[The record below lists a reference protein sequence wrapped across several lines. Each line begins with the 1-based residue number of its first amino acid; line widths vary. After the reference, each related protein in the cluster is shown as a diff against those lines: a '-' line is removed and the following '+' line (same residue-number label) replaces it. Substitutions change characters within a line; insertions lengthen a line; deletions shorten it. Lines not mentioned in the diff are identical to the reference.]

1 MRTFKGNE
9 VNLPLLDDI
18 KKLRSQG
25 RYNKAIDLCRRAL
38 DVHPDDIDLLYELGF
53 SYLAEL
59 LLKGEVGDQAV
70 QVFQRIITLD
80 PRDVKA
86 YIALG
91 TAYEH
96 DLIDY
101 EKAAEAYRKAIEVD
115 PQNPDGYIYLA
126 RLYGSP
132 GVKMSLDEKVKL
144 LQIAQEVAP
153 DNWMVLNEWG
163 NHYREMKDYQS
174 AKAYYEKALR
184 SPGADADLVA
194 RNLRSLASFTAKAD
208 SPL

>member
-1 MRTFKGNE
+1 MS
-9 VNLPLLDDI
+9 LPLLDDI
-18 KKLRSQG
+18 KKLKSQG
-25 RYNKAIDLCRRAL
+25 RYDEAIDLCRKAL
-38 DVHPDDIDLLYELGF
+38 EACPDDIDLLYELGF
-53 SYLAEL
+53 SYLAGL

-70 QVFQRIITLD
+70 QVFQRIIELN
-80 PRDVKA
+80 PHDVKA

-96 DLIDY
+96 DLIDF
-101 EKAAEAYRKAIEVD
+101 EKASEAYRKAMEVD
-115 PQNPDGYIYLA
+115 PRNPDGYIYLA

-132 GVKMSLDEKVKL
+132 GVKISLDEKVRL
-144 LQIAQEVAP
+144 LQKAQEDAP
-153 DNWMVLNEWG
+153 DHWMVLNEWG
-163 NHYREMKDYQS
+163 NHYREMEDYQS

>member
-1 MRTFKGNE
+1 MS
-9 VNLPLLDDI
+9 LPLLDDI

-25 RYNKAIDLCRRAL
+25 RYDEAIDLCRKSLEAR
-38 DVHPDDIDLLYELGF
+38 PDDIELLYELGF
-53 SYLAEL
+53 SYLAGL

-70 QVFQRIITLD
+70 QVFQRIIKLN
-80 PRDVKA
+80 PHDVKA
-86 YIALG
+86 YIVLG

-96 DLIDY
+96 NLIDY
-101 EKAAEAYRKAIEVD
+101 EKAAEAYRKAMEVD
-115 PQNPDGYIYLA
+115 PRNPHGYIYLA

-132 GVKMSLDEKVKL
+132 GVKMSVDEKVRL
-144 LQIAQEVAP
+144 LQKAQEIAP

-163 NHYREMKDYQS
+163 NHYREMEDYQS

-184 SPGADADLVA
+184 SPGADADLIA
-194 RNLRSLASFTAKAD
+194 RNLRSLASLTAKAD